1 MRPVRTHDFTVPKID
16 TPQLKSCYNAVT
28 QDNSSNIII
37 SYELVLCLTT
47 LRALINSSILKVG
60 SLQMKHLF
68 RVFIFAVL
76 CY

>member
-37 SYELVLCLTT
+37 SYELVLC
-47 LRALINSSILKVG
+47 
-60 SLQMKHLF
+60 
-68 RVFIFAVL
+68 
-76 CY
+76 